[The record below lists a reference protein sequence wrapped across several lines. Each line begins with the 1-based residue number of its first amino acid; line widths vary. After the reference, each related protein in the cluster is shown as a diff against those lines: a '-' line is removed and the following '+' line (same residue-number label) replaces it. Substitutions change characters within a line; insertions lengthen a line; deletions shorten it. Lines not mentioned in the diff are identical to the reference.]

1 MTFTLFTRP
10 GCMKSE
16 IIRCILNEKSVE
28 HRLLDVTTSPGLETA
43 EKAFGA
49 QLSPAIADKDAILSD
64 FDVIIEYI
72 DERYPH
78 PPLLP
83 QGPHNRATVRVFYKR
98 LVSDLYPM
106 LSKYLET
113 SSKDSREAK
122 EAKEALQSQIDL
134 LSGIIHSKSF
144 LLSDEIGVADCTLM
158 PVIHRLVSEDI
169 ALPTPMSR
177 YYQRLIER
185 EAFST
190 VFR

>member
-16 IIRCILNEKSVE
+16 IIRCILNEKSVD
-28 HRLLDVTTSPGLETA
+28 HRLLDVTVSPGLETA
-43 EKAFGA
+43 EKVFGA
-49 QLSPAIADKDAILSD
+49 QLTPAIADKDAILSD
-64 FDVIIEYI
+64 FDVMIEYI

-83 QGPHNRATVRVFYKR
+83 QGPHNRATVRVFYKS

-106 LSKYLET
+106 LSKYLDT
-113 SSKDSREAK
+113 SSMD
-122 EAKEALQSQIDL
+122 AKEALRSQIDL

-158 PVIHRLVSEDI
+158 PVLHRVVNEDI
-169 ALPTPMSR
+169 ALPNPMSR
-177 YYQRLIER
+177 YYQRLMER
-185 EAFST
+185 EAFSAI
-190 VFR
+190 FR

>member
-28 HRLLDVTTSPGLETA
+28 HRLLDVTTSQGCETA
-43 EKAFGA
+43 EKVFGS

-83 QGPHNRATVRVFYKR
+83 QGPHNRATVRVFFKR
-98 LVSDLYPM
+98 LVSDLYP
-106 LSKYLET
+106 LHSNYVET
-113 SSKDSREAK
+113 RSNEAK
-122 EAKEALQSQIDL
+122 QALQSQLDL
-134 LSGIIHSKSF
+134 LSGIIHTKQF
-144 LLSDEIGVADCTLM
+144 LLSEEIGVADCTLM
-158 PVIHRLVSEDI
+158 PVLHRVVNEDI
-169 ALPTPMSR
+169 DLPSPMGR

-185 EAFST
+185 EAFSA
-190 VFR
+190 VFL

>member
-1 MTFTLFTRP
+1 MTFTLFTRS

-16 IIRCILNEKSVE
+16 TIRCILNEKSVE
-28 HRLLDVTTSPGLETA
+28 HRLLDVTTSPGSETA

-49 QLSPAIADKDAILSD
+49 QVSPAIADKDAILSD

-83 QGPHNRATVRVFYKR
+83 QGPHNRATVRVFFKR
-98 LVSDLYPM
+98 LVSDLFPLYT
-106 LSKYLET
+106 KYIET
-113 SSKDSREAK
+113 RASDAK
-122 EAKEALQSQIDL
+122 AALQAQIDL
-134 LSGIIHSKSF
+134 LSGIIHSKAF

-158 PVIHRLVSEDI
+158 PVLHRLVREDI
-169 ALPTPMSR
+169 ALPSPMSR